1 MVEVEV
7 EVDEEDEAEAGILH
21 LVEMEERMEMKSV
34 TLEETE
40 SLVQTES
47 SSTQLMNTIKIM

>member
-1 MVEVEV
+1 MVEAEV

>member
-7 EVDEEDEAEAGILH
+7 EVDEEDEAGILH

>member
-7 EVDEEDEAEAGILH
+7 EVDEEDEAEAGILY